1 MAIVAPSIL
10 SADFANLA
18 RDCKKVTDAGAQYL
32 HIDVMDG
39 AFVPNITLGQCV
51 VKSLR
56 AASDAVF
63 DVHLMI
69 EAPERY
75 IDGFAKAGADIIT
88 VHTES
93 TKNIQK
99 CIDMIKAHGIRAALT
114 VKPGTPVEEC
124 EPFLSQL
131 DMVLIMTVEPG
142 FGGQK
147 FMVDMLPKIEWLDR
161 KRSENGYQYL
171 IEVDGGVNFEN
182 AQLLADAGTDVLVAG
197 SAVFCAQDVV
207 QAVDYFRSIER
218 N

>member
-18 RDCKKVTDAGAQYL
+18 RDCKKVTDAGAEYL

-69 EAPERY
+69 NEPERY

-93 TKNIQK
+93 TQNIQH
-99 CIDMIKAHGIRAALT
+99 CIDQIKAQGIRAALT
-114 VKPGTPVEEC
+114 VKPGTPVEVC
-124 EPFLSQL
+124 EPYLSQL

-147 FMVDMLPKIEWLDR
+147 FMADMLPKIEWLDQQR
-161 KRSENGYQYL
+161 KEQGYSYL
-171 IEVDGGVNFEN
+171 IEVDGGVNFDN
-182 AQLLADAGTDVLVAG
+182 AQLLVDAGTDVLVAG
-197 SAVFCAQDVV
+197 SAVFHAQDIEA
-207 QAVDYFRSIER
+207 AVNYFKSVNRK
-218 N
+218 

>member
-10 SADFANLA
+10 SADFAHLA

-75 IDGFAKAGADIIT
+75 IDGFAAAGADIIT

-93 TKNIQK
+93 TQDIQN
-99 CIDMIKAHGIRAALT
+99 CIDRIKAHGVRAALT
-114 VKPGTPVEEC
+114 VKPGTSVEVC
-124 EPFLSQL
+124 EPYLSQL
-131 DMVLIMTVEPG
+131 DMILIMTVEPG

-147 FMVDMLPKIEWLDR
+147 FMSDMLPKIEWLDAQR
-161 KRSENGYQYL
+161 KRKGYSYL
-171 IEVDGGVNFEN
+171 IEVDGGVNFDN
-182 AQLLADAGTDVLVAG
+182 AQLLVDAGTDVLVAG
-197 SAVFCAQDVV
+197 SAVFCAQDVA
-207 QAVDYFRSIER
+207 QAVEYFRSIER
-218 N
+218 K

>member
-39 AFVPNITLGQCV
+39 AFVPNITIGQCV

-69 EAPERY
+69 NEPERY

-93 TKNIQK
+93 TQDIQH
-99 CIDMIKAHGIRAALT
+99 CIDLIKAHGIRFALT
-114 VKPGTPVEEC
+114 VKPGTPVEVC
-124 EPFLSQL
+124 EPYLSEL

-147 FMVDMLPKIEWLDR
+147 FMADMLPKIEWLDQQR
-161 KRSENGYQYL
+161 KEQGYSYL
-171 IEVDGGVNFEN
+171 IEVDGGVNFDN
-182 AQLLADAGTDVLVAG
+182 AQLLVDAGTDVLVAG
-197 SAVFCAQDVV
+197 SAVFCAQDVEA
-207 QAVDYFRSIER
+207 AVNYFKSINR
-218 N
+218 K

>member
-10 SADFANLA
+10 SADFANLE

-51 VKSLR
+51 VRSLR
-56 AASDAVF
+56 AVSDAVF

-69 EAPERY
+69 EVPERY

-93 TKNIQK
+93 THDIQH
-99 CIDMIKAHGIRAALT
+99 CLDMIKAHGIRAALT
-114 VKPGTPVEEC
+114 VKPGTPVEVC
-124 EPFLSQL
+124 EPYLSQL

-147 FMVDMLPKIEWLDR
+147 FMADMLPKIEWLDKQR
-161 KRSENGYQYL
+161 KKHGYSYL

-197 SAVFCAQDVV
+197 SAVFCAPNVAD
-207 QAVDYFRSIER
+207 AVAYLRSIER
-218 N
+218 K

>member
-18 RDCKKVTDAGAQYL
+18 RDCKKVTDAGAEYL

-56 AASDAVF
+56 AASDAIF

-69 EAPERY
+69 NEPERY

-88 VHTES
+88 VHAES
-93 TKNIQK
+93 TQDIQY
-99 CIDMIKAHGIRAALT
+99 CIDQIKAHGIRAGLT
-114 VKPGTPVEEC
+114 VKPGTPVEVC
-124 EPFLSQL
+124 EPYLSAL

-147 FMVDMLPKIEWLDR
+147 FMADMLPKIEWLDQQR
-161 KRSENGYQYL
+161 KEHEYSYL
-171 IEVDGGVNFEN
+171 IEVDGGVNFDN
-182 AQLLADAGTDVLVAG
+182 AQLLVNAGTDVLVAG
-197 SAVFCAQDVV
+197 SAVFCAQDVEA
-207 QAVDYFRSIER
+207 AVNYFKSVNRK
-218 N
+218 

>member
-18 RDCKKVTDAGAQYL
+18 RDCKKVTDAGAEYL

-56 AASDAVF
+56 AASNAVF

-69 EAPERY
+69 NEPERY

-93 TKNIQK
+93 TQDIQK
-99 CIDMIKAHGIRAALT
+99 CIDQIKAHGIRAALT
-114 VKPGTPVEEC
+114 VKPGTSVEVC
-124 EPFLSQL
+124 APYLSQL

-147 FMVDMLPKIEWLDR
+147 FMADMLPKIEWLDQQR
-161 KRSENGYQYL
+161 KEHGYSYL
-171 IEVDGGVNFEN
+171 IEVDGGVNVDN
-182 AQLLADAGTDVLVAG
+182 AQLLIDAGTDVLVAG
-197 SAVFCAQDVV
+197 SAVFCAPDIEA
-207 QAVDYFRSIER
+207 AVNYFKSVNRK
-218 N
+218 

>member
-10 SADFANLA
+10 SADFAHLA

-51 VKSLR
+51 IKSLR
-56 AASDAVF
+56 TASDAVF

-69 EAPERY
+69 NEPERY
-75 IDGFAKAGADIIT
+75 LDDFAKAGADIIT

-93 TKNIQK
+93 TQDIQG
-99 CIDMIKAHGIRAALT
+99 CIDQIKAHGLRAALT
-114 VKPGTPVEEC
+114 VKPGTSVEVC
-124 EPFLSQL
+124 EPYLSEL

-147 FMVDMLPKIEWLDR
+147 FMADMLPKIEWLDQKR
-161 KRSENGYQYL
+161 KEHGYSYL
-171 IEVDGGVNFEN
+171 IEVDGGVNFDN
-182 AQLLADAGTDVLVAG
+182 AQLLVDAGTDVLVAG
-197 SAVFCAQDVV
+197 SAVFCAQDVEA
-207 QAVDYFRSIER
+207 AVNYFKSVNRK
-218 N
+218 